1 MGRCNQKVG
10 TNLVDANGN
19 RVRPFKPQAMLN
31 ESLKQQQRIAEL
43 ENTVAR
49 LAATV
54 QEQAAQIQ
62 KVSAQLEM
70 SKPVAKVVVNKP

>member
-19 RVRPFKPQAMLN
+19 RVPFKPQAMLN

-54 QEQAAQIQ
+54 QEQAAQIE

-70 SKPVAKVVVNKP
+70 SKPTAKVVMNKP

>member
-1 MGRCNQKVG
+1 
-10 TNLVDANGN
+10 
-19 RVRPFKPQAMLN
+19 MLN
-31 ESLKQQQRIAEL
+31 ESLKQKQRIAEL

-49 LAATV
+49 LATTV

-70 SKPVAKVVVNKP
+70 SKPTAKVVMNKP

>member
-19 RVRPFKPQAMLN
+19 RVPFKPQAMLN

-54 QEQAAQIQ
+54 QEQATQIE

-70 SKPVAKVVVNKP
+70 SKPAAKVVMNKP